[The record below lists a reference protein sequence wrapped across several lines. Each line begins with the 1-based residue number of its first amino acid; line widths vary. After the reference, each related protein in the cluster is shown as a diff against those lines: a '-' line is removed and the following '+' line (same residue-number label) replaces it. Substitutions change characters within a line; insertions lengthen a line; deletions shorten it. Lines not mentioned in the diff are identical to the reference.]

1 MVASFV
7 CRTPLHLA
15 ACNGNTAALEY
26 LLKQETVL
34 INAVDRFG
42 GTPYV
47 DAIREFTQ
55 CRMLNARAKWLPR
68 NKVLSMRLD
77 GSSFG
82 HSSLSV

>member
-1 MVASFV
+1 MIASFFF
-7 CRTPLHLA
+7 RTPLHLA

-47 DAIREFTQ
+47 DAIRESFVRHNAGTTQ
-55 CRMLNARAKWLPR
+55 CAGKMVAEEQ
-68 NKVLSMRLD
+68 
-77 GSSFG
+77 SF
-82 HSSLSV
+82 VDEIRWIEFWT